1 MAKFISV
8 LALMLILSFASFA
21 VNQDKQ
27 ADAGSQPLKI
37 LVQPPAQP
45 DEKVAKDIIEGKVQL
60 RVEFLSTGEI
70 GEVTLYKAKKKVQ
83 KSGSVEAAI
92 NAAKKIR
99 FEPAKKEGKPVTV
112 VKILEYRFKVY

>member
-1 MAKFISV
+1 MTKFISV
-8 LALMLILSFASFA
+8 LAFTLILSFAIFA
-21 VNQDKQ
+21 INQDKQ
-27 ADAGSQPLKI
+27 TDADSQPLKI
-37 LVQPPAQP
+37 LEQPPAQP
-45 DEKVAKDIIEGKVQL
+45 SEKVEKDIVEGKVQL

-83 KSGSVEAAI
+83 KSGSVDAAI

-99 FEPAKKEGKPVTV
+99 FEPARKEGKPITV